1 MTQVSHEISV
11 PGRYDRILE
20 VCQFVIAG
28 AEDAGFDADDLFK
41 IELAC
46 DEACTNVIEH
56 AYGTEDQGEIR
67 VVWELSDQ
75 RFLVKVF
82 DKGRPFKPE
91 SVTKPVIPDS
101 SDHIEELKIGGLGI
115 HFMRKLMD
123 EIYFSYD
130 DSKGN
135 QLLMIKYLPPP
146 NKQ

>member
-1 MTQVSHEISV
+1 MSHEISV

-56 AYGTEDQGEIR
+56 AYGSEDQGDIR
-67 VVWELSDQ
+67 VIWELSEQ
-75 RFLVKVF
+75 RFLIKVF
-82 DKGRPFKPE
+82 DTGQPFKPD
-91 SVTKPVIPDS
+91 SIAKPVIPESPD
-101 SDHIEELKIGGLGI
+101 EVEQMKIGGLGI

-123 EIYFSYD
+123 EIHFSYD

-135 QLLMIKYLPPP
+135 QLLMIKYLPHL
-146 NKQ
+146 NHR